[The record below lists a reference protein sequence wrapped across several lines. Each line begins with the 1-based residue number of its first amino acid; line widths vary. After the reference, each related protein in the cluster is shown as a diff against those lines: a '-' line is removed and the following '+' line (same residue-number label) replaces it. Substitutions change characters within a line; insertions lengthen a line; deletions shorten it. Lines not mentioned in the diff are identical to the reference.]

1 VVRHIRCRAGR
12 CFAQGGRGH
21 SGARRGDAY
30 WETLETGKAI
40 TQARN
45 EVDGA
50 AGIYEYCAG
59 TARSLHGDTF
69 NNLGDKMLGLVTRE
83 PIGVVG
89 LIVPWNFP
97 FFILAERIP
106 FMLAAGCTIVAKPS
120 ELTSASA
127 LIMAEILTKAG
138 LPDGV
143 FNVVTGTGPEVG
155 QAMAA
160 HMDID
165 MISFTGSTVT
175 GRSVLLASSSNFKKV
190 GLELG
195 GKSPQIVFADA
206 NLDEAADGVVFGICF
221 NAGQCCVSGSRLL
234 VERSIAEKF
243 ENLLVEKFAKVR
255 IGDPLDPRTQLGAI
269 VSPAH
274 NQKIL
279 GYITKGREEGARIA
293 CGGEAIGTKVG
304 RFIHP
309 TLLSGVSNTMAV
321 AREEIFGPVVS
332 SIPFDTLEEAVELA
346 NDNDYGLAASVWT
359 SNIDKA
365 LQVIRGVQAGRT
377 WVNTTITGG
386 PEMPIGGFKQSGT
399 GRETGIYGVEEYTE
413 IKSIHIAIGRREP
426 WIS

>member
-195 GKSPQIVFADA
+195 GKSPQIVDPHRDRTAGT
-206 NLDEAADGVVFGICF
+206 LD
-221 NAGQCCVSGSRLL
+221 RL
-234 VERSIAEKF
+234 
-243 ENLLVEKFAKVR
+243 N
-255 IGDPLDPRTQLGAI
+255 
-269 VSPAH
+269 SPAA
-274 NQKIL
+274 K
-279 GYITKGREEGARIA
+279 
-293 CGGEAIGTKVG
+293 
-304 RFIHP
+304 
-309 TLLSGVSNTMAV
+309 
-321 AREEIFGPVVS
+321 PV
-332 SIPFDTLEEAVELA
+332 PQT
-346 NDNDYGLAASVWT
+346 AAPS
-359 SNIDKA
+359 
-365 LQVIRGVQAGRT
+365 
-377 WVNTTITGG
+377 
-386 PEMPIGGFKQSGT
+386 
-399 GRETGIYGVEEYTE
+399 
-413 IKSIHIAIGRREP
+413 
-426 WIS
+426 